1 MTFYKKLLSEE
12 TDFLLYF
19 FVTFVIIKKSFTVFL
34 TRGDAVKNRSIVF
47 KLFLLTST
55 LFTII
60 FLLFFLGQS
69 LFLEKFY
76 INKKV
81 KTVQTAFEKFVD
93 AYEKSDKSDKSYE
106 EIRKL
111 KQEFHDKTN
120 ADMQFLN
127 ANGIIKSDSNYYI
140 DVFNPKNNE
149 TYSIPLNNLLTPEEY
164 KKFENLGLKKDD
176 VINVVGLLQN
186 NTITPIKLTTNY
198 NRWQNEYT
206 NSDFSSING
215 NPSKNRLTNRYKT
228 VTQIEFTGT
237 ISKLQLPSK
246 AEVRLANDI
255 ETLQAVQYF
264 AELIRNGTANSQQL
278 NTYIIDS
285 GENIKNSIF
294 VKPIIENGEITEYAF
309 AIASL
314 QPVNEAMLVLKDYYV
329 YALIIVFL
337 VIILLSF
344 YYSKIIVKPLIKMN
358 RVTKKMA
365 NFDFSE
371 KLPVTADDEI
381 GGLSGS
387 INTLSV
393 NLKDRIDRLNVANT
407 KLQQDIERERQL
419 EKTRKEF
426 ISGVSHELKTP
437 LSVIRSFAEGI
448 KDGVSRD
455 TTYYTDV
462 ILEETE
468 NMNRLIVEML
478 ELAKLESGTY
488 KLDMTTFSIGELI
501 QQVYTKLLFSM
512 EEKHLQVNID
522 VDSSIF
528 VKANRSRIEQV
539 VVNLLSNAIRYTPD
553 GEKIQ
558 VSVIAMEDTVKVEIE
573 NTGNPIPEE
582 SLEKIWDR
590 FYRLDA
596 SRSRHTGGTGLGL
609 SIVKNI
615 LDLHDA
621 EYGVYNTTN
630 SVVFYFNLQ
639 KVKEVK

>member
-1 MTFYKKLLSEE
+1 
-12 TDFLLYF
+12 
-19 FVTFVIIKKSFTVFL
+19 
-34 TRGDAVKNRSIVF
+34 
-47 KLFLLTST
+47 
-55 LFTII
+55 
-60 FLLFFLGQS
+60 LFFLGQS

-93 AYEKSDKSDKSYE
+93 NYDKSDKSYE
-106 EIRKL
+106 KVRKL

-120 ADMQFLN
+120 ADMQFLDS
-127 ANGIIKSDSNYYI
+127 NGIIKSDNNYYI
-140 DVFNPKNNE
+140 DVFNPNNNKQ
-149 TYSIPLNNLLTPEEY
+149 YSIPLNNLLTPEEY
-164 KKFENLGLKKDD
+164 NKFENLGLKKD
-176 VINVVGLLQN
+176 VIINVDGVVQEN
-186 NTITPIKLTTNY
+186 NIITPQKLGTNY
-198 NRWQNEYT
+198 NQWQNEHFY
-206 NSDFSSING
+206 SDFQSING
-215 NPSKNRLTNRYKT
+215 NPSKNRLASRYKST
-228 VTQIEFTGT
+228 TRIVFTGVIT
-237 ISKLQLPSK
+237 KLQLPSK

-264 AELIRNGTANSQQL
+264 ADIIRDGTSNSNQL
-278 NTYIIDS
+278 NTFILDG

-294 VKPIIENGEITEYAF
+294 VKPIIENGKITEYAF

-448 KDGVSRD
+448 KDGVSKD
-455 TTYYTDV
+455 TSYYTDV

-488 KLDMTTFSIGELI
+488 KLDMTTFSIGELT

-512 EEKHLQVNID
+512 EEKHLQVN
-522 VDSSIF
+522 VDADPSIL

-558 VSVIAMEDTVKVEIE
+558 VSIIEAEDTVKIEIE

-615 LDLHDA
+615 LDLHHA

>member
-1 MTFYKKLLSEE
+1 M
-12 TDFLLYF
+12 
-19 FVTFVIIKKSFTVFL
+19 
-34 TRGDAVKNRSIVF
+34 KNRSIVF

-93 AYEKSDKSDKSYE
+93 NYDKSDKSYE
-106 EIRKL
+106 KVRKL

-120 ADMQFLN
+120 ADMQFLDS
-127 ANGIIKSDSNYYI
+127 NGIIKSDNNYYI
-140 DVFNPKNNE
+140 DVFNPNNNKQ
-149 TYSIPLNNLLTPEEY
+149 YSIPLNNLLTPEEY
-164 KKFENLGLKKDD
+164 NKFENLGLKKD
-176 VINVVGLLQN
+176 VIINVDGVVQEN
-186 NTITPIKLTTNY
+186 NIITPQKLGTNY
-198 NRWQNEYT
+198 NQWQNEHFY
-206 NSDFSSING
+206 SDFQSING
-215 NPSKNRLTNRYKT
+215 NPSKNRLESRYKST
-228 VTQIEFTGT
+228 TRIVFTGVIT
-237 ISKLQLPSK
+237 KLQLPSK

-264 AELIRNGTANSQQL
+264 ADIIRDGTSNSNQL
-278 NTYIIDS
+278 NTFILDG

-294 VKPIIENGEITEYAF
+294 VKPIIENGKITEYAF

-448 KDGVSRD
+448 KDGVSKD
-455 TTYYTDV
+455 TSYYTDV

-488 KLDMTTFSIGELI
+488 KLDMTTFSIGELT

-512 EEKHLQVNID
+512 EEKHLQVN
-522 VDSSIF
+522 VDADPSIL

-558 VSVIAMEDTVKVEIE
+558 VSIIEAEDTVKIEIE

-615 LDLHDA
+615 LDLHHA

>member
-1 MTFYKKLLSEE
+1 M
-12 TDFLLYF
+12 
-19 FVTFVIIKKSFTVFL
+19 
-34 TRGDAVKNRSIVF
+34 KNRSIVF

-93 AYEKSDKSDKSYE
+93 NYEKSGKSYE

-120 ADMQFLN
+120 AEMQFLDS
-127 ANGIIKSDSNYYI
+127 NGIIKSDTNYYI
-140 DVFNPKNNE
+140 DVIGPNDT
-149 TYSIPLNNLLTPEEY
+149 TYSIPLNNILTPEEY
-164 KKFENLGLKKDD
+164 NKFENLGLKKDGILS
-176 VINVVGLLQN
+176 VFGFLHGNI
-186 NTITPIKLTTNY
+186 ITPIVLKTNY
-198 NRWQNEYT
+198 NQWSNGNIT
-206 NSDFSSING
+206 SDMQLIG
-215 NPSKNRLTNRYKT
+215 ENPSKNRLTNRYKQQGFTT
-228 VTQIEFTGT
+228 VDFEGV

-246 AEVRLANDI
+246 AEVRLANDF
-255 ETLQAVQYF
+255 ETLQAVQSF
-264 AELIRNGTANSQQL
+264 ANTIRQGIFNSNQLII
-278 NTYIIDS
+278 YPIDA
-285 GENIKNSIF
+285 GENLKNRIF
-294 VKPIIENGEITEYAF
+294 VKPIIENGKITEYAF
-309 AIASL
+309 AIVSL

-344 YYSKIIVKPLIKMN
+344 YYSKIIVKPLIKIN

-448 KDGVSRD
+448 QDGVSKD

-488 KLDMTTFSIGELI
+488 KLEMTTFSIGELI
-501 QQVYTKLLFSM
+501 QQIHTKLLFSM
-512 EEKHLQVNID
+512 EEKQLQVD
-522 VDSSIF
+522 VDADTSIF

-553 GEKIQ
+553 GERIK
-558 VSVIAMEDTVKVEIE
+558 VSVIETKDTVKVEIE

-615 LDLHDA
+615 LDLHHA
-621 EYGVYNTTN
+621 KYGVYNTNN
-630 SVVFYFNLQ
+630 SVVFYFNLPN
-639 KVKEVK
+639 VKEVK

>member
-1 MTFYKKLLSEE
+1 M
-12 TDFLLYF
+12 
-19 FVTFVIIKKSFTVFL
+19 
-34 TRGDAVKNRSIVF
+34 KNRSIVF

-93 AYEKSDKSDKSYE
+93 NYDKSDKSYE
-106 EIRKL
+106 QVRKL

-120 ADMQFLN
+120 ADMQFLDS
-127 ANGIIKSDSNYYI
+127 NGIIKSDNNYYI
-140 DVFNPKNNE
+140 DVFNPNNNKQ
-149 TYSIPLNNLLTPEEY
+149 YSIPLNNLLTPEEY
-164 KKFENLGLKKDD
+164 NKFENLGLKKD
-176 VINVVGLLQN
+176 VIINVDGVVQEN
-186 NTITPIKLTTNY
+186 NIITPQKLGTNY
-198 NRWQNEYT
+198 NQWQNEHFY
-206 NSDFSSING
+206 SDFQSING
-215 NPSKNRLTNRYKT
+215 NPSKNRLASRYKST
-228 VTQIEFTGT
+228 TRIVFTGVIT
-237 ISKLQLPSK
+237 KLQLPSK

-264 AELIRNGTANSQQL
+264 ADMIREGTSNSNQL
-278 NTYIIDS
+278 STFILDG

-294 VKPIIENGEITEYAF
+294 VKPIIENGRITEYAF

-344 YYSKIIVKPLIKMN
+344 YYSKIIVKPLIKIN

-448 KDGVSRD
+448 KDGVSKD
-455 TTYYTDV
+455 TSYYTDV

-488 KLDMTTFSIGELI
+488 KLDMTTFSIGELT

-522 VDSSIF
+522 ADPSIL

-539 VVNLLSNAIRYTPD
+539 VVNLLSNAIRYTPE
-553 GEKIQ
+553 GEQIQ
-558 VSVIAMEDTVKVEIE
+558 VSIIEAEDTVKVEIE

-615 LDLHDA
+615 LDLHHA

>member
-1 MTFYKKLLSEE
+1 MKWKSYCPSG
-12 TDFLLYF
+12 
-19 FVTFVIIKKSFTVFL
+19 IKKSFTVFL
-34 TRGDAVKNRSIVF
+34 IRGDAVKNRSIVF

-93 AYEKSDKSDKSYE
+93 NYDKSDKSYE
-106 EIRKL
+106 KVRKL

-120 ADMQFLN
+120 ADMQFLDS
-127 ANGIIKSDSNYYI
+127 NGIIKSDNNYYI
-140 DVFNPKNNE
+140 DVFNPNNNKQ
-149 TYSIPLNNLLTPEEY
+149 YSIPLNNLLTPEEY
-164 KKFENLGLKKDD
+164 NKFENLGLKKD
-176 VINVVGLLQN
+176 VIINVDGVVQEN
-186 NTITPIKLTTNY
+186 NIITPQKLGTNY
-198 NRWQNEYT
+198 NQWQNEHFY
-206 NSDFSSING
+206 SDFQSING
-215 NPSKNRLTNRYKT
+215 NPSKNRLASRYKST
-228 VTQIEFTGT
+228 TRIVFTGVIT
-237 ISKLQLPSK
+237 KLQLPSK

-264 AELIRNGTANSQQL
+264 ADIIRDGTSNSNQL
-278 NTYIIDS
+278 NTFILDG

-294 VKPIIENGEITEYAF
+294 VKPIIENGKITEYAF

-448 KDGVSRD
+448 KDGVSKD
-455 TTYYTDV
+455 TSYYTDV

-488 KLDMTTFSIGELI
+488 KLDMTTFSIGELT

-512 EEKHLQVNID
+512 EEKHLQVN
-522 VDSSIF
+522 VDADPSIL

-558 VSVIAMEDTVKVEIE
+558 VSIIEAEDTVKIEIE

-615 LDLHDA
+615 LDLHHA

>member
-1 MTFYKKLLSEE
+1 M
-12 TDFLLYF
+12 
-19 FVTFVIIKKSFTVFL
+19 
-34 TRGDAVKNRSIVF
+34 KNRSIVF

-93 AYEKSDKSDKSYE
+93 NYEKSGKTFE

-120 ADMQFLN
+120 ADIQFLDSD
-127 ANGIIKSDSNYYI
+127 GIIKSEKNYYI
-140 DVFNPKNNE
+140 DFINTQDNR
-149 TYSIPLNNLLTPEEY
+149 TYSIPLNNILTPEEY
-164 KKFENLGLKKDD
+164 NKFENLGLRENQLIE
-176 VINVVGLLQN
+176 VSGILRG
-186 NTITPIKLTTNY
+186 NTITPLQLVVNY
-198 NRWQNEYT
+198 NKWQNS
-206 NSDFSSING
+206 NFNADFQSISG
-215 NPSKNRLTNRYKT
+215 NPSQNKLTNRSKPTYN
-228 VTQIEFTGT
+228 VQFTGV
-237 ISKLQLPSK
+237 ISKLHLPSK
-246 AEVRLANDI
+246 AEVRLANDF

-264 AELIRNGTANSQQL
+264 AWTIRQGTTNSNQL
-278 NTYIIDS
+278 NTYILDS
-285 GENIKNSIF
+285 GENIKNSVF
-294 VKPIIENGEITEYAF
+294 VKPIIEDKEIKEYAF

-344 YYSKIIVKPLIKMN
+344 YYSKIIVKPLIKIN

-371 KLPVTADDEI
+371 KLPVAADDEI
-381 GGLSGS
+381 GGLSSS

-448 KDGVSRD
+448 KDGVSKD

-488 KLDMTTFSIGELI
+488 KLDMSTFSIGELI
-501 QQVYTKLLFSM
+501 QQVYAKLSFSM
-512 EEKHLQVNID
+512 EEKHLQVD
-522 VDSSIF
+522 VHADASLF

-553 GEKIQ
+553 GEKIH
-558 VSVIAMEDTVKVEIE
+558 VSVVETEDKVKIEIE

-615 LDLHDA
+615 LDLHHA

>member
-1 MTFYKKLLSEE
+1 M
-12 TDFLLYF
+12 
-19 FVTFVIIKKSFTVFL
+19 
-34 TRGDAVKNRSIVF
+34 
-47 KLFLLTST
+47 
-55 LFTII
+55 I

-93 AYEKSDKSDKSYE
+93 NYDKSDKSYE
-106 EIRKL
+106 QVRKL

-120 ADMQFLN
+120 ADMQFLDS
-127 ANGIIKSDSNYYI
+127 NGIIKSDNNYYI
-140 DVFNPKNNE
+140 DVFNPNNNKQ
-149 TYSIPLNNLLTPEEY
+149 YSIPLNNLLTPEEY
-164 KKFENLGLKKDD
+164 NKFENLGLKKD
-176 VINVVGLLQN
+176 VIINVDGVVQEN
-186 NTITPIKLTTNY
+186 NIITPQKLGTNY
-198 NRWQNEYT
+198 NQWQNEHFY
-206 NSDFSSING
+206 SDFQSING
-215 NPSKNRLTNRYKT
+215 NPSKNRLASRYKST
-228 VTQIEFTGT
+228 TRIVFTGVIT
-237 ISKLQLPSK
+237 KLQLPSK

-264 AELIRNGTANSQQL
+264 ADMIREGTSNSNQL
-278 NTYIIDS
+278 STFILDG

-294 VKPIIENGEITEYAF
+294 VKPIIENGRITEYAF

-344 YYSKIIVKPLIKMN
+344 YYSKIIVKPLIKIN

-448 KDGVSRD
+448 KDGVSKD
-455 TTYYTDV
+455 TSYYTDV

-488 KLDMTTFSIGELI
+488 KLDMTTFSIGELT

-522 VDSSIF
+522 ADSSIL

-539 VVNLLSNAIRYTPD
+539 VVNLLSNAIRYTPE

-558 VSVIAMEDTVKVEIE
+558 VSIIEAEDTVKVEIE

-615 LDLHDA
+615 LDLHHA

>member
-1 MTFYKKLLSEE
+1 M
-12 TDFLLYF
+12 
-19 FVTFVIIKKSFTVFL
+19 
-34 TRGDAVKNRSIVF
+34 KNRSIVF

-93 AYEKSDKSDKSYE
+93 NYDKSDKSYE
-106 EIRKL
+106 QVRKL

-120 ADMQFLN
+120 ADMQFLDS
-127 ANGIIKSDSNYYI
+127 NGIIKSDNNYYI
-140 DVFNPKNNE
+140 DVFNPNNNKQ
-149 TYSIPLNNLLTPEEY
+149 YSIPLNNLLSPEEY
-164 KKFENLGLKKDD
+164 NKFENLGLKKD
-176 VINVVGLLQN
+176 VIINVDGVVQEN
-186 NTITPIKLTTNY
+186 NIITPQKLGTNY
-198 NRWQNEYT
+198 NQWQNEHFY
-206 NSDFSSING
+206 SDFQSING
-215 NPSKNRLTNRYKT
+215 NPSKNRLASRYKST
-228 VTQIEFTGT
+228 TRIVFTGVIT
-237 ISKLQLPSK
+237 KLQLPSK

-264 AELIRNGTANSQQL
+264 ADMIREGTSNSNQL
-278 NTYIIDS
+278 STFILDG

-294 VKPIIENGEITEYAF
+294 VKPIIENGRITEYAF

-344 YYSKIIVKPLIKMN
+344 YYSKIIVKPLIKIN

-448 KDGVSRD
+448 KDGVSKD
-455 TTYYTDV
+455 TSYYTDV

-488 KLDMTTFSIGELI
+488 KLDMTTFSIGELT

-522 VDSSIF
+522 ADSSIL

-539 VVNLLSNAIRYTPD
+539 VVNLLSNAIRYTPE

-558 VSVIAMEDTVKVEIE
+558 VSIIEAEDTVKVEIE

-615 LDLHDA
+615 LDLHHA

>member
-1 MTFYKKLLSEE
+1 M
-12 TDFLLYF
+12 
-19 FVTFVIIKKSFTVFL
+19 
-34 TRGDAVKNRSIVF
+34 KNRSIVF

-93 AYEKSDKSDKSYE
+93 NYEKSDQGFE
-106 EIRKL
+106 ETRKL

-120 ADMQFLN
+120 AEIQFLDS
-127 ANGIIKSDSNYYI
+127 NGIIQSDNNYYI
-140 DVFNPKNNE
+140 DVINPKNNE

-164 KKFENLGLKKDD
+164 QKFENLGLKKDGM
-176 VINVVGLLQN
+176 INVVGLVQG
-186 NTITPIKLTTNY
+186 NTITPLELTTNY
-198 NRWQNEYT
+198 NRWQNERIT
-206 NSDFSSING
+206 SDFQSING

-228 VTQIEFTGT
+228 ATQIEFTG
-237 ISKLQLPSK
+237 IVSKLQLPSK
-246 AEVRLANDI
+246 AEVRLANDF

-264 AELIRNGTANSQQL
+264 AEIIRNGTANSQQL
-278 NTYIIDS
+278 NTYILDG

-294 VKPIIENGEITEYAF
+294 VKPIMENGKITEYAF

-344 YYSKIIVKPLIKMN
+344 YYSKIIVKPLIKIN

-371 KLPVTADDEI
+371 KLPVAADDEI
-381 GGLSGS
+381 GGLSSS

-448 KDGVSRD
+448 QDGVSKD
-455 TTYYTDV
+455 TTYYTNV

-488 KLDMTTFSIGELI
+488 KLEMSTFSIGELI

-512 EEKHLQVNID
+512 EEKHLQVDIQAD
-522 VDSSIF
+522 ASLF

-553 GEKIQ
+553 GEKIH
-558 VSVIAMEDTVKVEIE
+558 VSVVETEDAVKIEIE

-615 LDLHDA
+615 LDLHRA
-621 EYGVYNTTN
+621 EYGVYNTNN

>member
-1 MTFYKKLLSEE
+1 M
-12 TDFLLYF
+12 
-19 FVTFVIIKKSFTVFL
+19 
-34 TRGDAVKNRSIVF
+34 KNRSIVF

-76 INKKV
+76 INKKI

-93 AYEKSDKSDKSYE
+93 NYEKSDKSFE

-120 ADMQFLN
+120 AEMQFLDS
-127 ANGIIKSDSNYYI
+127 NGIIKSENNYYI
-140 DVFNPKNNE
+140 EVINPNNNK

-164 KKFENLGLKKDD
+164 NKFENLGLKKEGMIH
-176 VINVVGLLQN
+176 VEGFLQDN
-186 NTITPIKLTTNY
+186 IITPLELTTNY
-198 NRWQNEYT
+198 NRWRNENG
-206 NSDFSSING
+206 NSDFQSISG

-228 VTQIEFTGT
+228 TSQISFTGV
-237 ISKLQLPSK
+237 ISKLHIPSK
-246 AEVRLANDI
+246 SEVRLANDF
-255 ETLQAVQYF
+255 ETLQAVEYF
-264 AELIRNGTANSQQL
+264 ASTIRQGTSNSNQL
-278 NTYIIDS
+278 NTYILDS
-285 GENIKNSIF
+285 GENIKNSVF
-294 VKPIIENGEITEYAF
+294 VKPIMENGKIKDYAF
-309 AIASL
+309 VIASL

-344 YYSKIIVKPLIKMN
+344 YYSKIIVKPLIKIN

-381 GGLSGS
+381 GGLSSG

-448 KDGVSRD
+448 QDGVSKD
-455 TTYYTDV
+455 TTYYTNV
-462 ILEETE
+462 ILEETD

-488 KLDMTTFSIGELI
+488 KLEMSTFSIGELI

-512 EEKHLQVNID
+512 EEKHLQVDIHA
-522 VDSSIF
+522 DSSLF

-553 GEKIQ
+553 GEKIH
-558 VSVIAMEDTVKVEIE
+558 VSVIETEDTVKIKIE

-615 LDLHDA
+615 LDLHHA

>member
-1 MTFYKKLLSEE
+1 M
-12 TDFLLYF
+12 
-19 FVTFVIIKKSFTVFL
+19 
-34 TRGDAVKNRSIVF
+34 KNRSIVF

-93 AYEKSDKSDKSYE
+93 NYEKSNQDFEDT
-106 EIRKL
+106 RKL

-120 ADMQFLN
+120 AEIQFLDS
-127 ANGIIKSDSNYYI
+127 NGIIKSENSFYI
-140 DVFNPKNNE
+140 DVINPNNNK

-164 KKFENLGLKKDD
+164 NKFVNLGLKKDGIIYVD
-176 VINVVGLLQN
+176 GLLQPNNIITPQELITN
-186 NTITPIKLTTNY
+186 NT
-198 NRWQNEYT
+198 RWENEQF
-206 NSDFSSING
+206 NSDFQSISG
-215 NPSKNRLTNRYKT
+215 NPSKNKLKNRYNNT
-228 VTQIEFTGT
+228 GSPIHFTGV

-246 AEVRLANDI
+246 TEIRLAKDF

-264 AELIRNGTANSQQL
+264 ARTIRQGTSNSNQL
-278 NTYIIDS
+278 NTYILDS
-285 GENIKNSIF
+285 GENIKNSVF
-294 VKPIIENGEITEYAF
+294 VKPIMENGEIKEYAF

-344 YYSKIIVKPLIKMN
+344 YYSKIIVKPLIKIN

-371 KLPVTADDEI
+371 KLPVAADDEI
-381 GGLSGS
+381 GGLSSS

-448 KDGVSRD
+448 QDGVSKD
-455 TTYYTDV
+455 TTYYTNV

-488 KLDMTTFSIGELI
+488 KLEMSTFSIGELI

-512 EEKHLQVNID
+512 EEKHLQVDIHA
-522 VDSSIF
+522 DSSLF

-553 GEKIQ
+553 GERIH
-558 VSVIAMEDTVKVEIE
+558 VSVVETEDTVKIEIE

-615 LDLHDA
+615 LDLHRA

>member
-1 MTFYKKLLSEE
+1 M
-12 TDFLLYF
+12 
-19 FVTFVIIKKSFTVFL
+19 
-34 TRGDAVKNRSIVF
+34 KNRSIVF

-93 AYEKSDKSDKSYE
+93 TYEKSGKSAE

-120 ADMQFLN
+120 ADMQFLSPE
-127 ANGIIKSDSNYYI
+127 GIIKSDNNYYI
-140 DVFNPKNNE
+140 DVINPKNSE

-176 VINVVGLLQN
+176 MINVVGLVRGK
-186 NTITPIKLTTNY
+186 TITPLELTTSY
-198 NRWQNEYT
+198 NRWQNERI

-215 NPSKNRLTNRYKT
+215 NPSKNRLTSRYKT
-228 VTQIEFTGT
+228 VTQIEFTG
-237 ISKLQLPSK
+237 IVSKLQLPSK

-278 NTYIIDS
+278 NTYIIDG

-294 VKPIIENGEITEYAF
+294 VKPIMENGKITEYAF

-344 YYSKIIVKPLIKMN
+344 YYSKIIVKPLIKIN

-448 KDGVSRD
+448 KDGVSKD

-522 VDSSIF
+522 VEPSIF

-596 SRSRHTGGTGLGL
+596 SRSRHTGGTGLG
-609 SIVKNI
+609 
-615 LDLHDA
+615 
-621 EYGVYNTTN
+621 
-630 SVVFYFNLQ
+630 
-639 KVKEVK
+639 

>member
-1 MTFYKKLLSEE
+1 M
-12 TDFLLYF
+12 
-19 FVTFVIIKKSFTVFL
+19 
-34 TRGDAVKNRSIVF
+34 KNRSIVF

-76 INKKV
+76 INKKI

-93 AYEKSDKSDKSYE
+93 NYEKSDKSFE

-120 ADMQFLN
+120 AEMQFLDS
-127 ANGIIKSDSNYYI
+127 NGIIKSENSFSI
-140 DVFNPKNNE
+140 DVINPNNNK

-164 KKFENLGLKKDD
+164 NKFAKLGLKKDGIIYVD
-176 VINVVGLLQN
+176 GLLQTNNIITPQELITN
-186 NTITPIKLTTNY
+186 NT
-198 NRWQNEYT
+198 RWENEQF
-206 NSDFSSING
+206 NSDFQSISG
-215 NPSKNRLTNRYKT
+215 NPSKNKLKNRYNNT
-228 VTQIEFTGT
+228 GSPIYFTGV

-246 AEVRLANDI
+246 TEVRLAKDF

-264 AELIRNGTANSQQL
+264 ARTIRQGTSNSNQL
-278 NTYIIDS
+278 NTYILDS
-285 GENIKNSIF
+285 GENIKNSVF
-294 VKPIIENGEITEYAF
+294 VKPIMENGEIKEYAF

-344 YYSKIIVKPLIKMN
+344 YYSKIIVKPLIKIN

-381 GGLSGS
+381 GGLSSG

-448 KDGVSRD
+448 QDGVSKD
-455 TTYYTDV
+455 TTYYTNV
-462 ILEETE
+462 ILEETD

-488 KLDMTTFSIGELI
+488 KLEMSTFSIGELI

-512 EEKHLQVNID
+512 EEKHLQVDIHA
-522 VDSSIF
+522 DSSLF

-553 GEKIQ
+553 GEKIH
-558 VSVIAMEDTVKVEIE
+558 VSVIETEDTVKIKIE

-615 LDLHDA
+615 LDLHHA

>member
-1 MTFYKKLLSEE
+1 M
-12 TDFLLYF
+12 
-19 FVTFVIIKKSFTVFL
+19 
-34 TRGDAVKNRSIVF
+34 KNRSIVF

-93 AYEKSDKSDKSYE
+93 NYDKSDKSYE
-106 EIRKL
+106 KVRKL

-120 ADMQFLN
+120 ADMQFLDS
-127 ANGIIKSDSNYYI
+127 NGIIKSDNNYYI
-140 DVFNPKNNE
+140 DVFNPNNNKQ
-149 TYSIPLNNLLTPEEY
+149 YSIPLNNLLTPEEY
-164 KKFENLGLKKDD
+164 NKFENLGLKKD
-176 VINVVGLLQN
+176 VIINVDGVVQEN
-186 NTITPIKLTTNY
+186 NIITPQKLGTNY
-198 NRWQNEYT
+198 NQWQNEHFY
-206 NSDFSSING
+206 SDFQSING
-215 NPSKNRLTNRYKT
+215 NPSKNRLASRYKST
-228 VTQIEFTGT
+228 TRIVFTGVIT
-237 ISKLQLPSK
+237 KLQLPSK

-264 AELIRNGTANSQQL
+264 ADIIRDGTSNSNQL
-278 NTYIIDS
+278 NTFILDG

-294 VKPIIENGEITEYAF
+294 VKPIIENGKITEYAF

-448 KDGVSRD
+448 KDGVSKD
-455 TTYYTDV
+455 TSYYTDV

-488 KLDMTTFSIGELI
+488 KLDMTTFSIGELT

-512 EEKHLQVNID
+512 EEKHLQVN
-522 VDSSIF
+522 VDADPSIL

-558 VSVIAMEDTVKVEIE
+558 VSIIEAEDTVKIEIE

-615 LDLHDA
+615 LDLHHA

-639 KVKEVK
+639 KVKEVKMNGC

>member
-1 MTFYKKLLSEE
+1 M
-12 TDFLLYF
+12 
-19 FVTFVIIKKSFTVFL
+19 
-34 TRGDAVKNRSIVF
+34 KNRSIVF

-76 INKKV
+76 INKKI

-93 AYEKSDKSDKSYE
+93 NYEKSDKSFE

-120 ADMQFLN
+120 AEMQFLDS
-127 ANGIIKSDSNYYI
+127 NGIIKSEDNYYI
-140 DVFNPKNNE
+140 EVINPNNNK

-164 KKFENLGLKKDD
+164 NKFENLGLKKEGMIH
-176 VINVVGLLQN
+176 VEGFLQDN
-186 NTITPIKLTTNY
+186 IITPLELTTNY
-198 NRWQNEYT
+198 NRWRNENG
-206 NSDFSSING
+206 NSDFQSISG

-228 VTQIEFTGT
+228 TSQISFTGV
-237 ISKLQLPSK
+237 ISKLHIPSK
-246 AEVRLANDI
+246 SEVRLANDF
-255 ETLQAVQYF
+255 ETLQAVEYF
-264 AELIRNGTANSQQL
+264 ASTIRQGTSNSNQL
-278 NTYIIDS
+278 NTYILDS
-285 GENIKNSIF
+285 GENIKNSVF
-294 VKPIIENGEITEYAF
+294 VKPIMENGKIKDYAF
-309 AIASL
+309 VIASL

-344 YYSKIIVKPLIKMN
+344 YYSKIIVKPLIKIN

-381 GGLSGS
+381 GGLSSG

-448 KDGVSRD
+448 QDGVSKD
-455 TTYYTDV
+455 TTYYTNV
-462 ILEETE
+462 ILEETD

-488 KLDMTTFSIGELI
+488 KLEMSTFSIGELI

-512 EEKHLQVNID
+512 EEKHLQVDIHA
-522 VDSSIF
+522 DSSLF

-553 GEKIQ
+553 GEKIH
-558 VSVIAMEDTVKVEIE
+558 VSVIETEDTVKIKIE

-615 LDLHDA
+615 LDLHHA

>member
-1 MTFYKKLLSEE
+1 M
-12 TDFLLYF
+12 
-19 FVTFVIIKKSFTVFL
+19 
-34 TRGDAVKNRSIVF
+34 KNRSIVF

-93 AYEKSDKSDKSYE
+93 NYDKSDKSYE
-106 EIRKL
+106 KIRKL

-120 ADMQFLN
+120 ADMQFLDS
-127 ANGIIKSDSNYYI
+127 NGIIKSDNNYYI
-140 DVFNPKNNE
+140 DVFNPNNNKQ
-149 TYSIPLNNLLTPEEY
+149 YSIPLNNLLTPEEY
-164 KKFENLGLKKDD
+164 NKFENLGLKKD
-176 VINVVGLLQN
+176 VIINVDGVVQEN
-186 NTITPIKLTTNY
+186 NIITPQKLGTNY
-198 NRWQNEYT
+198 NQWQNEHFY
-206 NSDFSSING
+206 SDFQSING
-215 NPSKNRLTNRYKT
+215 NPSKNRLASRYKST
-228 VTQIEFTGT
+228 TRIVFTGVIT
-237 ISKLQLPSK
+237 KLQLPSK

-264 AELIRNGTANSQQL
+264 ADIIRDGTSNSNQL
-278 NTYIIDS
+278 NTFILDG

-294 VKPIIENGEITEYAF
+294 VKPIIENGKITEYAF

-344 YYSKIIVKPLIKMN
+344 YYSKIIVKPLIKIN

-448 KDGVSRD
+448 KDGVSKD
-455 TTYYTDV
+455 TSYYTDV

-488 KLDMTTFSIGELI
+488 KLDMTTFSIGELT

-512 EEKHLQVNID
+512 EEKHLQVN
-522 VDSSIF
+522 VDADPSIL

-558 VSVIAMEDTVKVEIE
+558 VSIIEAEDTVKVEIE

-615 LDLHDA
+615 LDLHHA

-639 KVKEVK
+639 KGKEVK

>member
-1 MTFYKKLLSEE
+1 MKK
-12 TDFLLYF
+12 
-19 FVTFVIIKKSFTVFL
+19 
-34 TRGDAVKNRSIVF
+34 RSIVF

-55 LFTII
+55 LFTVT
-60 FLLFFLGQS
+60 FLLFFVGQS
-69 LFLEKFY
+69 LFLETFY

-81 KTVQTAFEKFVD
+81 QTVQTAFEKFLSS
-93 AYEKSDKSDKSYE
+93 YEKSEGTFE

-111 KQEFHDKTN
+111 KQEFHEKTN
-120 ADMQFLN
+120 ADVVLLDP
-127 ANGIIKSDSNYYI
+127 NGIIKDENNYYI
-140 DVFNPKNNE
+140 EIVDKSNKS
-149 TYSIPLNNLLTPEEY
+149 YSIPLNNILTIDEY
-164 KKFENLGLKKDD
+164 TKFMNLQLKSNDFILIEGILKKD
-176 VINVVGLLQN
+176 VIIPV
-186 NTITPIKLTTNY
+186 TIKSNY
-198 NRWQNEYT
+198 NTWQND
-206 NSDFSSING
+206 NIMSDFKLFNIDWTNAKKNRYARDTRLGAHTFEGIVSKIHL
-215 NPSKNRLTNRYKT
+215 PSKNDL
-228 VTQIEFTGT
+228 
-237 ISKLQLPSK
+237 
-246 AEVRLANDI
+246 RLANNL
-255 ETLQAVQYF
+255 ETLQGIQHW
-264 AELIRNGTANSQQL
+264 ELSVMLGKTNSNELTTFTIGEEENGKSQ
-278 NTYIIDS
+278 
-285 GENIKNSIF
+285 IF
-294 VKPIIENGEITEYAF
+294 VKPVIENGKIKEFAF
-309 AIASL
+309 AMTSL

-365 NFDFSE
+365 NFDFTE
-371 KLPVTADDEI
+371 KLPVSADDEI
-381 GGLSGS
+381 GGLSSS

-448 KDGVSRD
+448 KDGVSKD
-455 TTYYTDV
+455 NTYYTDV

-488 KLDMTTFSIGELI
+488 KLEMNTFSLGELV

-512 EEKHLQVNID
+512 EEKQLQVEID
-522 VDSSIF
+522 ANPSIY
-528 VKANRSRIEQV
+528 VEANRNRIEQV

-553 GEKIQ
+553 GKEIRIRVIENEEK
-558 VSVIAMEDTVKVEIE
+558 VKVEIE

-582 SLEKIWDR
+582 SLQKIWDR

-615 LDLHDA
+615 LELHHA
-621 EYGVYNTTN
+621 KYGVYNTN
-630 SVVFYFNLQ
+630 DSVVFYFDLQ
-639 KVKEVK
+639 KIKEVK

>member
-1 MTFYKKLLSEE
+1 M
-12 TDFLLYF
+12 
-19 FVTFVIIKKSFTVFL
+19 
-34 TRGDAVKNRSIVF
+34 KNRSIVF

-93 AYEKSDKSDKSYE
+93 NYDKSDKSYE
-106 EIRKL
+106 KVRKL

-120 ADMQFLN
+120 ADMQFLDS
-127 ANGIIKSDSNYYI
+127 NGIIKSDNNYYI
-140 DVFNPKNNE
+140 DVFNPNNNKQ
-149 TYSIPLNNLLTPEEY
+149 YSIPLNNLLTPEEY
-164 KKFENLGLKKDD
+164 NKFENLGLKKD
-176 VINVVGLLQN
+176 VIINVDGVVQEN
-186 NTITPIKLTTNY
+186 NIITPQKLGTNY
-198 NRWQNEYT
+198 NQWQNEHFY
-206 NSDFSSING
+206 SDFQSING
-215 NPSKNRLTNRYKT
+215 NPSKNRLASRYKST
-228 VTQIEFTGT
+228 TRIVFTGVIT
-237 ISKLQLPSK
+237 KLQLPSK

-264 AELIRNGTANSQQL
+264 ADIIREGTSNSNQL
-278 NTYIIDS
+278 STFILDG

-294 VKPIIENGEITEYAF
+294 VKPIIENGRITEYAF

-448 KDGVSRD
+448 KDGVSKD
-455 TTYYTDV
+455 TSYYTDV

-488 KLDMTTFSIGELI
+488 KLDMTTFSIGELT

-512 EEKHLQVNID
+512 EEKHLQVN
-522 VDSSIF
+522 VDADPSIL

-558 VSVIAMEDTVKVEIE
+558 VSIIEAEDTVKVEIE

-615 LDLHDA
+615 LDLHHA

>member
-1 MTFYKKLLSEE
+1 M
-12 TDFLLYF
+12 
-19 FVTFVIIKKSFTVFL
+19 
-34 TRGDAVKNRSIVF
+34 KNRSIVF

-93 AYEKSDKSDKSYE
+93 NYDKSDKSYE
-106 EIRKL
+106 KVRKL

-120 ADMQFLN
+120 ADMQFLDS
-127 ANGIIKSDSNYYI
+127 NGIIKSDNNYYI
-140 DVFNPKNNE
+140 DVFNPNNNKQ
-149 TYSIPLNNLLTPEEY
+149 YSIPLNNLLTPEEY
-164 KKFENLGLKKDD
+164 NKFENLGLKKD
-176 VINVVGLLQN
+176 VIINVDGVVQEN
-186 NTITPIKLTTNY
+186 NIITPQKLGTNY
-198 NRWQNEYT
+198 NQWQNEHFY
-206 NSDFSSING
+206 SDFQSING
-215 NPSKNRLTNRYKT
+215 NPSKNRLASRYKST
-228 VTQIEFTGT
+228 TRIVFTGVIT
-237 ISKLQLPSK
+237 KLQLPSK

-264 AELIRNGTANSQQL
+264 ADMIREGTSNSNQL
-278 NTYIIDS
+278 STFILDG

-294 VKPIIENGEITEYAF
+294 VKPIIENGRITEYAF

-344 YYSKIIVKPLIKMN
+344 YYSKIIVKPLIKIN

-448 KDGVSRD
+448 KDGVSKD
-455 TTYYTDV
+455 TSYYTDV

-488 KLDMTTFSIGELI
+488 KLDMTTFSIGELT

-522 VDSSIF
+522 ADPSIL

-539 VVNLLSNAIRYTPD
+539 VVNLLSNAIRYTPER
-553 GEKIQ
+553 EKIQ
-558 VSVIAMEDTVKVEIE
+558 VSIIEAEDTVKVEIE

-615 LDLHDA
+615 LDLHHA

>member
-1 MTFYKKLLSEE
+1 M
-12 TDFLLYF
+12 
-19 FVTFVIIKKSFTVFL
+19 
-34 TRGDAVKNRSIVF
+34 KNRSIVF

-81 KTVQTAFEKFVD
+81 KTVQTAFEKFID
-93 AYEKSDKSDKSYE
+93 NYDKSDKSYE
-106 EIRKL
+106 KVRKL

-120 ADMQFLN
+120 ADMQFLDS
-127 ANGIIKSDSNYYI
+127 NGIIKSDNNYYI
-140 DVFNPKNNE
+140 DVINPKNDKQ
-149 TYSIPLNNLLTPEEY
+149 YSIPLNNLLTPEEY
-164 KKFENLGLKKDD
+164 NKFENLGLKKD
-176 VINVVGLLQN
+176 VIINVDGVVQEN
-186 NTITPIKLTTNY
+186 NIITPQRLGTNY
-198 NRWQNEYT
+198 NQWQNEHFY
-206 NSDFSSING
+206 SDFQSING
-215 NPSKNRLTNRYKT
+215 NPSKNRLASRYKST
-228 VTQIEFTGT
+228 TRIVFTGVIT
-237 ISKLQLPSK
+237 KLQLPSK

-264 AELIRNGTANSQQL
+264 ADIIRDGTSNSNQL
-278 NTYIIDS
+278 NTFILDG

-294 VKPIIENGEITEYAF
+294 VKPIMENGKITEYAF

-344 YYSKIIVKPLIKMN
+344 YYSKIIVKPLIKIN

-448 KDGVSRD
+448 KDGVSKD
-455 TTYYTDV
+455 TSYYTDV

-488 KLDMTTFSIGELI
+488 KLDMTTFSIGELT

-512 EEKHLQVNID
+512 EEKHLQVN
-522 VDSSIF
+522 VDADPSIL

-558 VSVIAMEDTVKVEIE
+558 VSIIEAEDTVKVEIE

-615 LDLHDA
+615 LDLHHA

>member
-1 MTFYKKLLSEE
+1 MKK
-12 TDFLLYF
+12 
-19 FVTFVIIKKSFTVFL
+19 
-34 TRGDAVKNRSIVF
+34 RSIVF

-55 LFTII
+55 LFTVT
-60 FLLFFLGQS
+60 FLLFFVGQS
-69 LFLEKFY
+69 LFLETFY

-81 KTVQTAFEKFVD
+81 QTVQTAFEKFLSS
-93 AYEKSDKSDKSYE
+93 YEKSEGTFE

-111 KQEFHDKTN
+111 KQEFHEKTN
-120 ADMQFLN
+120 AEVVLLDP
-127 ANGIIKSDSNYYI
+127 NGIIKDENNYYI
-140 DVFNPKNNE
+140 EIVDKSNKS
-149 TYSIPLNNLLTPEEY
+149 YSIPLNNILTIDEY
-164 KKFENLGLKKDD
+164 TKFMNLQLKNNDIIRIDGLLKKD
-176 VINVVGLLQN
+176 VIIPV
-186 NTITPIKLTTNY
+186 TITTRY
-198 NRWQNEYT
+198 NTWKND
-206 NSDFSSING
+206 NIISDFELFNIDWPNAKKNKYAKDTRPGVQKFEGIVSKIHL
-215 NPSKNRLTNRYKT
+215 PSKNDL
-228 VTQIEFTGT
+228 
-237 ISKLQLPSK
+237 
-246 AEVRLANDI
+246 RLANNL
-255 ETLQAVQYF
+255 ETLQGIQHW
-264 AELIRNGTANSQQL
+264 ELSVMLGKTNSNELTTFTIGEEENGKSQV
-278 NTYIIDS
+278 
-285 GENIKNSIF
+285 F
-294 VKPIIENGEITEYAF
+294 VKPVIENGKIKEFAF
-309 AIASL
+309 AMTSL

-329 YALIIVFL
+329 YALIVVFL

-365 NFDFSE
+365 NFDFTE
-371 KLPVTADDEI
+371 KLPVSADDEI
-381 GGLSGS
+381 GGLSSS

-448 KDGVSRD
+448 KDGVSKD
-455 TTYYTDV
+455 NTYYTDV

-488 KLDMTTFSIGELI
+488 KLEMSTFSLGELV

-512 EEKHLQVNID
+512 EEKQLQVEID
-522 VDSSIF
+522 ANPSIY
-528 VKANRSRIEQV
+528 VEANRNRIEQV

-553 GEKIQ
+553 GKEIRIRVIENEEK
-558 VSVIAMEDTVKVEIE
+558 VKVEIE

-582 SLEKIWDR
+582 SLQKIWDR

-615 LDLHDA
+615 LELHHA
-621 EYGVYNTTN
+621 KYGVYNTN
-630 SVVFYFNLQ
+630 DSVVFYFDLQ
-639 KVKEVK
+639 KIKDVK

>member
-1 MTFYKKLLSEE
+1 
-12 TDFLLYF
+12 
-19 FVTFVIIKKSFTVFL
+19 VKSFTVFL
-34 TRGDAVKNRSIVF
+34 IRGEAVKNRSIVF

-93 AYEKSDKSDKSYE
+93 NYEKSGKSYE

-120 ADMQFLN
+120 AEMQFLDS
-127 ANGIIKSDSNYYI
+127 NGIIKSDTNYYI
-140 DVFNPKNNE
+140 DVIGPNDT
-149 TYSIPLNNLLTPEEY
+149 TYSIPLNNILTPEEY
-164 KKFENLGLKKDD
+164 NKFENLGLKKDGIIS
-176 VINVVGLLQN
+176 VFGFLHGNI
-186 NTITPIKLTTNY
+186 ITPMALKTNY
-198 NRWQNEYT
+198 NQWSNGNIT
-206 NSDFSSING
+206 SDMQLIG
-215 NPSKNRLTNRYKT
+215 ENPSKNRLTNRYKQQGFTT
-228 VTQIEFTGT
+228 VDFEGV

-246 AEVRLANDI
+246 AEVRLANDF
-255 ETLQAVQYF
+255 ETLQAVQSF
-264 AELIRNGTANSQQL
+264 ANTIRQGIFNSNQLII
-278 NTYIIDS
+278 YPIDA
-285 GENIKNSIF
+285 GENLKNRIF
-294 VKPIIENGEITEYAF
+294 VKPIIENGKITEYAF
-309 AIASL
+309 AIVSL

-344 YYSKIIVKPLIKMN
+344 YYSKIIVKPLIKIN

-448 KDGVSRD
+448 QDGVSKD

-488 KLDMTTFSIGELI
+488 KLEMTTFSIGELI
-501 QQVYTKLLFSM
+501 QQVHTKLLFSM
-512 EEKHLQVNID
+512 EEKQLQVD
-522 VDSSIF
+522 VDADTSIF

-553 GEKIQ
+553 GERIK
-558 VSVIAMEDTVKVEIE
+558 VSVIETEDTVKVEIE
-573 NTGNPIPEE
+573 NSGNLIPEE

-615 LDLHDA
+615 LDLHHA
-621 EYGVYNTTN
+621 KYGVYNTNN
-630 SVVFYFNLQ
+630 SVVFYFNLPN
-639 KVKEVK
+639 VKEVK

>member
-1 MTFYKKLLSEE
+1 M
-12 TDFLLYF
+12 
-19 FVTFVIIKKSFTVFL
+19 
-34 TRGDAVKNRSIVF
+34 KNRSIVF

-93 AYEKSDKSDKSYE
+93 NYEKSGKTYE

-120 ADMQFLN
+120 AEMQFLN
-127 ANGIIKSDSNYYI
+127 ANGIIKSDNNFYI
-140 DVFNPKNNE
+140 DVINPKNNKA
-149 TYSIPLNNLLTPEEY
+149 YSIPLNNLLTPEEY
-164 KKFENLGLKKDD
+164 NKFENLGLKKDG
-176 VINVVGLLQN
+176 VINVVGFVQDSA
-186 NTITPIKLTTNY
+186 ITPIELTTNY
-198 NRWQNEYT
+198 NRWQNEYI
-206 NSDFSSING
+206 NSDFQSING
-215 NPSKNRLTNRYKT
+215 NPAKNRLTSRSKT
-228 VTQIEFTGT
+228 VTQIEFTG
-237 ISKLQLPSK
+237 IVSKLQLPSK
-246 AEVRLANDI
+246 ADVRLANDL

-264 AELIRNGTANSQQL
+264 AEIIRDGTTSPQQL
-278 NTYIIDS
+278 SHFLLDS

-294 VKPIIENGEITEYAF
+294 VKPIMEDGKIKEYAF
-309 AIASL
+309 AVASL

-448 KDGVSRD
+448 KDGVSKD

-512 EEKHLQVNID
+512 EEKHLQVSID

-573 NTGNPIPEE
+573 NTGNPIPED

-615 LDLHDA
+615 LDLHHA

>member
-1 MTFYKKLLSEE
+1 M
-12 TDFLLYF
+12 
-19 FVTFVIIKKSFTVFL
+19 
-34 TRGDAVKNRSIVF
+34 KNRSIVF

-93 AYEKSDKSDKSYE
+93 NYDKSDKSYE
-106 EIRKL
+106 QVRKL

-120 ADMQFLN
+120 ADMQFLDS
-127 ANGIIKSDSNYYI
+127 NGIIKSDNNYYI
-140 DVFNPKNNE
+140 DVFNPNNNKQ
-149 TYSIPLNNLLTPEEY
+149 YSIPLNNLLTPEEY
-164 KKFENLGLKKDD
+164 NKFENLGLKKD
-176 VINVVGLLQN
+176 VIINVDGVVQEN
-186 NTITPIKLTTNY
+186 NIITPQKLGTNY
-198 NRWQNEYT
+198 NQWQNEHFY
-206 NSDFSSING
+206 SDFQSING
-215 NPSKNRLTNRYKT
+215 NPSKNRLASRYKST
-228 VTQIEFTGT
+228 TRIVFTGVIT
-237 ISKLQLPSK
+237 KLQLPSK

-264 AELIRNGTANSQQL
+264 ADMIREGTSNPNQL
-278 NTYIIDS
+278 STFILDG

-294 VKPIIENGEITEYAF
+294 VKPIIENGRITEYAF

-344 YYSKIIVKPLIKMN
+344 YYSKIIVKPLIKIN

-448 KDGVSRD
+448 KDGVSKD
-455 TTYYTDV
+455 TSYYTDV

-488 KLDMTTFSIGELI
+488 KLDMTTFSIGELT

-522 VDSSIF
+522 ADPSIL

-539 VVNLLSNAIRYTPD
+539 VVNLLSNAIRYTPE

-558 VSVIAMEDTVKVEIE
+558 VSIIEAEDTVKVEIE

-615 LDLHDA
+615 LDLHHA

>member
-1 MTFYKKLLSEE
+1 
-12 TDFLLYF
+12 
-19 FVTFVIIKKSFTVFL
+19 
-34 TRGDAVKNRSIVF
+34 
-47 KLFLLTST
+47 
-55 LFTII
+55 
-60 FLLFFLGQS
+60 
-69 LFLEKFY
+69 
-76 INKKV
+76 
-81 KTVQTAFEKFVD
+81 
-93 AYEKSDKSDKSYE
+93 
-106 EIRKL
+106 
-111 KQEFHDKTN
+111 
-120 ADMQFLN
+120 MQFLDS
-127 ANGIIKSDSNYYI
+127 NGIIKSDNNYYI
-140 DVFNPKNNE
+140 DVFNPNNNKQ
-149 TYSIPLNNLLTPEEY
+149 YSIPLNNLLTPEEY
-164 KKFENLGLKKDD
+164 NKFENLGLKKD
-176 VINVVGLLQN
+176 VIINVDGVVQEN
-186 NTITPIKLTTNY
+186 NIITPQKLGTNY
-198 NRWQNEYT
+198 NQWQNEHFY
-206 NSDFSSING
+206 SDFQSING
-215 NPSKNRLTNRYKT
+215 NPSKNRLASRYKST
-228 VTQIEFTGT
+228 TRIVFTGVIT
-237 ISKLQLPSK
+237 KLQLPSK

-264 AELIRNGTANSQQL
+264 ADMIREGTSNSNQL
-278 NTYIIDS
+278 STFILDG

-294 VKPIIENGEITEYAF
+294 VKPIIENGRITEYAF

-344 YYSKIIVKPLIKMN
+344 YYSKIIVKPLIKIN

-448 KDGVSRD
+448 KDGVSKD
-455 TTYYTDV
+455 TSYYTDV

-488 KLDMTTFSIGELI
+488 KLDMTTFSIGELT

-522 VDSSIF
+522 ADPSIL

-539 VVNLLSNAIRYTPD
+539 VVNLLSNAIRYTPE

-558 VSVIAMEDTVKVEIE
+558 VSIIEAEDNVKVEIE

-582 SLEKIWDR
+582 SLEKFGI
-590 FYRLDA
+590 A
-596 SRSRHTGGTGLGL
+596 
-609 SIVKNI
+609 SIV
-615 LDLHDA
+615 
-621 EYGVYNTTN
+621 
-630 SVVFYFNLQ
+630 
-639 KVKEVK
+639 

>member
-1 MTFYKKLLSEE
+1 M
-12 TDFLLYF
+12 
-19 FVTFVIIKKSFTVFL
+19 
-34 TRGDAVKNRSIVF
+34 KNRSIVF

-81 KTVQTAFEKFVD
+81 KTVQTAFEKFVNN
-93 AYEKSDKSDKSYE
+93 YEKSAQDFEDT
-106 EIRKL
+106 RKL

-120 ADMQFLN
+120 AEIQFLDS
-127 ANGIIKSDSNYYI
+127 NGIIKSENSFYI
-140 DVFNPKNNE
+140 DVINPNNNK

-164 KKFENLGLKKDD
+164 NKFVNLGLKKDGIIYVD
-176 VINVVGLLQN
+176 GLLQPNNIITPQELITN
-186 NTITPIKLTTNY
+186 NT
-198 NRWQNEYT
+198 RWENEQF
-206 NSDFSSING
+206 NSDFQSISG
-215 NPSKNRLTNRYKT
+215 NPSKNKLKNRYNT
-228 VTQIEFTGT
+228 GSPIHFTGI

-246 AEVRLANDI
+246 TEIRLAKDF

-264 AELIRNGTANSQQL
+264 ARTIRQGTSNSNQL
-278 NTYIIDS
+278 NTYILDS
-285 GENIKNSIF
+285 GENIKNSVF
-294 VKPIIENGEITEYAF
+294 VKPIMENGEIKEYAF

-344 YYSKIIVKPLIKMN
+344 YYSKIIVKPLIKIN

-371 KLPVTADDEI
+371 KLPVAADDEI
-381 GGLSGS
+381 GGLSSS

-448 KDGVSRD
+448 QDGVSKD
-455 TTYYTDV
+455 TTYYTNV

-488 KLDMTTFSIGELI
+488 KLEMSTFSIGELI

-512 EEKHLQVNID
+512 EEKHLQVDIH
-522 VDSSIF
+522 VDSSLF

-553 GEKIQ
+553 GEKIH
-558 VSVIAMEDTVKVEIE
+558 VSVVETEDTVKIEIE

-615 LDLHDA
+615 LDLHRA

>member
-1 MTFYKKLLSEE
+1 M
-12 TDFLLYF
+12 
-19 FVTFVIIKKSFTVFL
+19 
-34 TRGDAVKNRSIVF
+34 KNRSIVF

-93 AYEKSDKSDKSYE
+93 NYEKSGKTYE

-120 ADMQFLN
+120 AEMQFLN
-127 ANGIIKSDSNYYI
+127 TNGIIKSDNNFYI
-140 DVFNPKNNE
+140 DVINPKNNKA
-149 TYSIPLNNLLTPEEY
+149 YSIPLNNLLTPEEY
-164 KKFENLGLKKDD
+164 NKFENLGLKKDG
-176 VINVVGLLQN
+176 VINVVGFVQDSA
-186 NTITPIKLTTNY
+186 ITPIELTTNY
-198 NRWQNEYT
+198 NRWQNEYI
-206 NSDFSSING
+206 NSDFQSING
-215 NPSKNRLTNRYKT
+215 NPAKNRLTSRSKT
-228 VTQIEFTGT
+228 VTQIEFTG
-237 ISKLQLPSK
+237 IVSKLQLPSK
-246 AEVRLANDI
+246 ADVRLANDL

-264 AELIRNGTANSQQL
+264 AEIIRDGTTSPQQL
-278 NTYIIDS
+278 SHFLLDS

-294 VKPIIENGEITEYAF
+294 VKPIMENGKITEYAF
-309 AIASL
+309 AVASL

-448 KDGVSRD
+448 KDGVSKD

-488 KLDMTTFSIGELI
+488 KLDMTIFSIGELI

-512 EEKHLQVNID
+512 EEKHLQVSID

-573 NTGNPIPEE
+573 NTGNPIPED

-615 LDLHDA
+615 LDLHHA

>member
-1 MTFYKKLLSEE
+1 M
-12 TDFLLYF
+12 
-19 FVTFVIIKKSFTVFL
+19 
-34 TRGDAVKNRSIVF
+34 KNRSIVF

-76 INKKV
+76 INKKI

-93 AYEKSDKSDKSYE
+93 NYEKSDKSFE

-120 ADMQFLN
+120 AEMQFLDS
-127 ANGIIKSDSNYYI
+127 NGIIESENSFSI
-140 DVFNPKNNE
+140 DVINPNNNK

-164 KKFENLGLKKDD
+164 NKFAKLGLKKDGIIYVD
-176 VINVVGLLQN
+176 GLLQPNNIITPQELITN
-186 NTITPIKLTTNY
+186 NT
-198 NRWQNEYT
+198 RWENEQF
-206 NSDFSSING
+206 NSDFQSISG
-215 NPSKNRLTNRYKT
+215 NPSKNKLKNRYNNT
-228 VTQIEFTGT
+228 GSPIYFTGV

-246 AEVRLANDI
+246 TEVRLAKDF

-264 AELIRNGTANSQQL
+264 ARTIRQGTSNSNQL
-278 NTYIIDS
+278 NTYILDS
-285 GENIKNSIF
+285 GENIKNSVF
-294 VKPIIENGEITEYAF
+294 VKPIMENGEITEYAF

-344 YYSKIIVKPLIKMN
+344 YYSKIIVKPLIKIN

-381 GGLSGS
+381 GGLSSG

-448 KDGVSRD
+448 QDGVSKD
-455 TTYYTDV
+455 TTYYTNV
-462 ILEETE
+462 ILEETD

-488 KLDMTTFSIGELI
+488 KLEMSTFSIGELI

-512 EEKHLQVNID
+512 EEKHLQVDIHA
-522 VDSSIF
+522 DSSLF

-553 GEKIQ
+553 GEKIH
-558 VSVIAMEDTVKVEIE
+558 VSVIETEDTVKIKIE

-615 LDLHDA
+615 LDLHHA

>member
-1 MTFYKKLLSEE
+1 M
-12 TDFLLYF
+12 
-19 FVTFVIIKKSFTVFL
+19 
-34 TRGDAVKNRSIVF
+34 
-47 KLFLLTST
+47 
-55 LFTII
+55 
-60 FLLFFLGQS
+60 
-69 LFLEKFY
+69 
-76 INKKV
+76 
-81 KTVQTAFEKFVD
+81 
-93 AYEKSDKSDKSYE
+93 
-106 EIRKL
+106 
-111 KQEFHDKTN
+111 
-120 ADMQFLN
+120 
-127 ANGIIKSDSNYYI
+127 
-140 DVFNPKNNE
+140 
-149 TYSIPLNNLLTPEEY
+149 
-164 KKFENLGLKKDD
+164 
-176 VINVVGLLQN
+176 
-186 NTITPIKLTTNY
+186 
-198 NRWQNEYT
+198 
-206 NSDFSSING
+206 
-215 NPSKNRLTNRYKT
+215 
-228 VTQIEFTGT
+228 
-237 ISKLQLPSK
+237 
-246 AEVRLANDI
+246 
-255 ETLQAVQYF
+255 
-264 AELIRNGTANSQQL
+264 
-278 NTYIIDS
+278 
-285 GENIKNSIF
+285 
-294 VKPIIENGEITEYAF
+294 ENGKIKEYAF
-309 AIASL
+309 VIASL

-344 YYSKIIVKPLIKMN
+344 YYSKIIVKPLIKIN

-381 GGLSGS
+381 GGLSSS

-448 KDGVSRD
+448 QDGVSKD
-455 TTYYTDV
+455 TTYYTNV
-462 ILEETE
+462 ILEETD

-488 KLDMTTFSIGELI
+488 KLEMSTFSIGELI

-512 EEKHLQVNID
+512 EEKHLQVDIHA
-522 VDSSIF
+522 DSSLF

-553 GEKIQ
+553 GEKIH
-558 VSVIAMEDTVKVEIE
+558 VSVIETEDTVKIEIE

-615 LDLHDA
+615 LDLHHA

>member
-1 MTFYKKLLSEE
+1 M
-12 TDFLLYF
+12 
-19 FVTFVIIKKSFTVFL
+19 
-34 TRGDAVKNRSIVF
+34 KNRSIVF

-81 KTVQTAFEKFVD
+81 KTVQTAFEKFVG

-448 KDGVSRD
+448 KDGVSKD

-522 VDSSIF
+522 VDPSIF

>member
-1 MTFYKKLLSEE
+1 M
-12 TDFLLYF
+12 
-19 FVTFVIIKKSFTVFL
+19 
-34 TRGDAVKNRSIVF
+34 KNRSIVF

-93 AYEKSDKSDKSYE
+93 NYEKSGKSYE

-120 ADMQFLN
+120 AEMQFLDS
-127 ANGIIKSDSNYYI
+127 NGIIKSDTNYYI
-140 DVFNPKNNE
+140 DVIGPNDT
-149 TYSIPLNNLLTPEEY
+149 TYSIPLNNILTPEEY
-164 KKFENLGLKKDD
+164 NKFENLGLKKDGIIS
-176 VINVVGLLQN
+176 VLGFLHGNI
-186 NTITPIKLTTNY
+186 ITPMALKTNY
-198 NRWQNEYT
+198 NQWSNGNIT
-206 NSDFSSING
+206 SDMQLIG
-215 NPSKNRLTNRYKT
+215 ENPSKNKLTNRYKQQGFTT
-228 VTQIEFTGT
+228 VDFEGV

-246 AEVRLANDI
+246 AEVRLANDF
-255 ETLQAVQYF
+255 ETLQAVQSF
-264 AELIRNGTANSQQL
+264 ANTIRQGIFNSNQLII
-278 NTYIIDS
+278 YPIDA
-285 GENIKNSIF
+285 GENLKNRIF
-294 VKPIIENGEITEYAF
+294 VKPIIENGKITEYAF
-309 AIASL
+309 AIVSL

-344 YYSKIIVKPLIKMN
+344 YYSKIIVKPLIKIN

-448 KDGVSRD
+448 QDGVSKD

-488 KLDMTTFSIGELI
+488 KLEMTTFSIGELI
-501 QQVYTKLLFSM
+501 QQVHTKLLFSM
-512 EEKHLQVNID
+512 EEKQLQVD
-522 VDSSIF
+522 VDADTSIF

-553 GEKIQ
+553 GERIK
-558 VSVIAMEDTVKVEIE
+558 VSVIKTEDTVKVEIE

-615 LDLHDA
+615 LDLHHA
-621 EYGVYNTTN
+621 KYGVYNTNN
-630 SVVFYFNLQ
+630 SVVFYFNLPN
-639 KVKEVK
+639 VKEVK